1 MELRGRLEGLI
12 GLANTKDGTGL
23 YIFAGFKSNTQPFAV
38 AGSSTPVSPATEFSH
53 ASAYVNYSGDAGRQS
68 LQVTQTQEVAISE
81 NGLDVFMQIRDA
93 AGNPLPRSLFD
104 SVQNLINNL
113 DPAGTYSATVQ
124 AQAQADIRAGLN
136 HVLNVRASVGAR
148 QNTVE
153 SLSTAAED
161 YNLNFSA
168 RLSELRDLDYAEA
181 ISRFFSQQMQL
192 EAAQTSFKRLSQ
204 LSLFNIL

>member
-38 AGSSTPVSPATEFSH
+38 AGPTTPVLPATEFSH
-53 ASAYVNYSGDAGRQS
+53 SSTYVNYSGDAGRQS

-153 SLSTAAED
+153 SLSIAAED

-192 EAAQTSFKRLSQ
+192 EAAQISFKQMTQ